1 MEKGVEQNQKRKE
14 IDAIAAF
21 DSLFT
26 TNRIQML
33 KVLLPRLSPEAQ
45 GNFAVYIKFLELQYT
60 VAFLQKHPSISL
72 TGPGKQLVGNLFQG
86 DNTDTIEL
94 LDELLPFSGP
104 EERTKIQGMRNML
117 QNMGKMQEMMEMMQM
132 LQEMFPEGINGIGG
146 MNADNPMEMFSGM
159 AGSDMA
165 SIFQM
170 FGAGSAPDA
179 APPDKEP

>member
-1 MEKGVEQNQKRKE
+1 MEKDAENNRRRKE
-14 IDAIAAF
+14 PDAIAAF

-72 TGPGKQLVGNLFQG
+72 TGPGKQLSGNLFQG
-86 DNTDTIEL
+86 DNTDTIDL
-94 LDELLPFSGP
+94 LDELLPFSGA
-104 EERTKIQGMRNML
+104 EERTKIEGMRNML
-117 QNMGKMQEMMEMMQM
+117 QNMGKMQEMMEMMRM
-132 LQEMFPEGINGIGG
+132 MQEMFPEGMGG
-146 MNADNPMEMFSGM
+146 MNADNPMDMFSNM

-170 FGAGSAPDA
+170 FGSNSAPDP
-179 APPDKEP
+179 PPDA

>member
-1 MEKGVEQNQKRKE
+1 MEKGADPNKKRKDS
-14 IDAIAAF
+14 DAIAAF

-60 VAFLQKHPSISL
+60 VTFLQRHPSIPL
-72 TGPGKQLVGNLFQG
+72 LGAGKQLSGNLFQG
-86 DNTDTIEL
+86 DNADTIEL

-104 EERTKIQGMRNML
+104 EERTKIEGMRNML

-132 LQEMFPEGINGIGG
+132 LQEMFPEGMDAN
-146 MNADNPMEMFSGM
+146 NPMDMFANM

-165 SIFQM
+165 SVFQM
-170 FGAGSAPDA
+170 FGGNSTPDA
-179 APPDKEP
+179 EPSD

>member
-1 MEKGVEQNQKRKE
+1 MEKEMENNGKRKE
-14 IDAIAAF
+14 SDAISAF

-60 VAFLQKHPSISL
+60 VTFLQRHPSIPPL
-72 TGPGKQLVGNLFQG
+72 GAGKQLTGNLFQG
-86 DNTDTIEL
+86 DNTDTIDL
-94 LDELLPFSGP
+94 LDELLPFSGA
-104 EERTKIQGMRNML
+104 EERAKIEGMRNIL

-132 LQEMFPEGINGIGG
+132 LQELFPEG
-146 MNADNPMEMFSGM
+146 MNADNPMDMFSNM

-165 SIFQM
+165 SVFQM
-170 FGAGSAPDA
+170 FGSNSTPDA
-179 APPDKEP
+179 PQ

>member
-1 MEKGVEQNQKRKE
+1 MERDAEHNREKKE
-14 IDAIAAF
+14 SNAILAF

-60 VAFLQKHPSISL
+60 VAFLQRHPSIPL
-72 TGPGKQLVGNLFQG
+72 LGAGKQLSGNLFQG

-94 LDELLPFSGP
+94 LGELLPFSGP
-104 EERTKIQGMRNML
+104 TERTKIEGMMSML
-117 QNMGKMQEMMEMMQM
+117 QNMGKIQEMMEMMQM
-132 LQEMFPEGINGIGG
+132 LQEMFPEG
-146 MNADNPMEMFSGM
+146 MDTDNPMDIFSNMTGSGM

-170 FGAGSAPDA
+170 FGQDPAPSS
-179 APPDKEP
+179 PPPEP

>member
-1 MEKGVEQNQKRKE
+1 MENGADYNRKRRE
-14 IDAIAAF
+14 SNAIAAF

-60 VAFLQKHPSISL
+60 VTFLQRHPSIPL
-72 TGPGKQLVGNLFQG
+72 LGAGTQLSGSIFQG
-86 DNTDTIEL
+86 DNTDTLDL
-94 LDELLPFSGP
+94 LEELLPFSGP
-104 EERTKIQGMRNML
+104 EERTKIEGMRNML

-132 LQEMFPEGINGIGG
+132 MQEMFPEG
-146 MNADNPMEMFSGM
+146 MNAGDPLDMFSNM
-159 AGSDMA
+159 AGSDMS

-170 FGAGSAPDA
+170 FGQTPAPDTP
-179 APPDKEP
+179 PPDAEP

>member
-1 MEKGVEQNQKRKE
+1 MEKGAENSRKKNE

-60 VAFLQKHPSISL
+60 VTFLQKHPSIPL
-72 TGPGKQLVGNLFQG
+72 IGDGKQLTGNLFQG
-86 DNTDTIEL
+86 DNTDTIDL
-94 LDELLPFSGP
+94 LDELLPFSGA
-104 EERTKIQGMRNML
+104 EERAKIEGMRNIL

-132 LQEMFPEGINGIGG
+132 LQELFPEG
-146 MNADNPMEMFSGM
+146 MNADNPMDMFSNM

-170 FGAGSAPDA
+170 FGSNSTPDA
-179 APPDKEP
+179 PQ

>member
-1 MEKGVEQNQKRKE
+1 MEKETENNWKRKE
-14 IDAIAAF
+14 SDAISAF

-60 VAFLQKHPSISL
+60 VAFLQRHPSIPL
-72 TGPGKQLVGNLFQG
+72 LGAGKQLSGNLFQG
-86 DNTDTIEL
+86 DNTDAIEL
-94 LDELLPFSGP
+94 LGELLPFSGP
-104 EERTKIQGMRNML
+104 KERAKIEGMRNML

-132 LQEMFPEGINGIGG
+132 LQEMFPEG
-146 MNADNPMEMFSGM
+146 MNANNPMDMFSGM

-165 SIFQM
+165 SVFQM
-170 FGAGSAPDA
+170 FGADSGQD
-179 APPDKEP
+179 APPSGMES

>member
-1 MEKGVEQNQKRKE
+1 MEKGADPNKKRKDS
-14 IDAIAAF
+14 DAIAAF

-60 VAFLQKHPSISL
+60 VTFLQRHPSIPL
-72 TGPGKQLVGNLFQG
+72 LGAGKQLSGNLFQG
-86 DNTDTIEL
+86 DNADTIEL

-104 EERTKIQGMRNML
+104 EERTKIEGMRNML
-117 QNMGKMQEMMEMMQM
+117 QNMGKMQEMMEMMHM
-132 LQEMFPEGINGIGG
+132 LQEMFPEGMDAN
-146 MNADNPMEMFSGM
+146 NPMDMFTNM

-165 SIFQM
+165 SVFQM
-170 FGAGSAPDA
+170 FGGNSTPGA
-179 APPDKEP
+179 EPSD

>member
-1 MEKGVEQNQKRKE
+1 MEKGAENNIKRK
-14 IDAIAAF
+14 DSNAIAAF

-72 TGPGKQLVGNLFQG
+72 TGSGKQLSGSLFQG

-94 LDELLPFSGP
+94 LNELLPFSGP
-104 EERTKIQGMRNML
+104 EERTKIEGMRNML

-132 LQEMFPEGINGIGG
+132 LQEMFPEG
-146 MNADNPMEMFSGM
+146 MNTDNPMDMFANM
-159 AGSDMA
+159 AGSNMADSDMA

-170 FGAGSAPDA
+170 FGGSSAPDA
-179 APPDKEP
+179 EP

>member
-1 MEKGVEQNQKRKE
+1 MEKGADHNKKRKE
-14 IDAIAAF
+14 SDAIAAF

-60 VAFLQKHPSISL
+60 VTFLQRHPSIPL
-72 TGPGKQLVGNLFQG
+72 LGAGKQLSGNLFQG
-86 DNTDTIEL
+86 DNADTIDL
-94 LDELLPFSGP
+94 LDELLPFSGL
-104 EERTKIQGMRNML
+104 EERPKIEGMRNML

-132 LQEMFPEGINGIGG
+132 LQEMFPEG
-146 MNADNPMEMFSGM
+146 MNTDNPMDMFSNMG
-159 AGSDMA
+159 GPDMA

-170 FGAGSAPDA
+170 FGENSAPD
-179 APPDKEP
+179 PSPSDTEP